1 MRNYFI
7 TCLIIVLI
15 SCASNNRVPSDILPV
30 EKMKLVIWDLVKAD
44 EFILNYKLKDS
55 TFKKEDE
62 SIRMY
67 NQVLDI
73 HSVNEAEFKKSLNF
87 YENNPLLLKSVFDS
101 LNVMDQYEE
110 RKKINLLKDPGKAKN
125 RKLKS

>member
-1 MRNYFI
+1 MKNYFI
-7 TCLIIVLI
+7 TCLLIVLF
-15 SCASNNRVPSDILPV
+15 SCSSKNRIPSDILPV
-30 EKMKLVIWDLVKAD
+30 EKMKLVIWDLAKAD
-44 EFILNYKLKDS
+44 EFILNYKMKDS
-55 TFKKEDE
+55 IITKEDE

-73 HSVNEAEFKKSLNF
+73 HSIDEAEFKKSLNF
-87 YENNPLLLKSVFDS
+87 YENNPLLLKAVFDS

-110 RKKINLLKDPGKAKN
+110 RNKIKLLKDPGKTKN